1 MSCLFHVFF
10 FPHNL
15 ASCKCFLY
23 EGTISELSRVQFGPK
38 AYACFQTKIAPIFK
52 SQYFISQLHNF
63 SQYMFWF
70 NLAPLCFW
78 GKVAKFATLWTLSF
92 ISFEPLDPSVS
103 CILFLL
109 TLSSLNYTFR
119 IGEKRK
125 WLLTQEAPNFQT
137 IHPWEHLR
145 KCIEKSMETMH
156 TDVKLQKVTLTSN
169 FQ

>member
-1 MSCLFHVFF
+1 MECNLVQKHTHVFKPKLHPFLNHNSLLPNYIISTSTCFDSILRHF
-10 FPHNL
+10 FL
-15 ASCKCFLY
+15 GKSCKIYHTVDLVF
-23 EGTISELSRVQFGPK
+23 
-38 AYACFQTKIAPIFK
+38 
-52 SQYFISQLHNF
+52 YF
-63 SQYMFWF
+63 
-70 NLAPLCFW
+70 
-78 GKVAKFATLWTLSF
+78 LWT
-92 ISFEPLDPSVS
+92 PLPLRVS

-125 WLLTQEAPNFQT
+125 WLLIQEAPNFET

-145 KCIEKSMETMH
+145 KCLEKSMETMH